1 MFRHFFI
8 LIHDNQ
14 VDFLDEIT
22 TTIGSVYPWIEV
34 NVSPDNTSIDTLK
47 LKVDN
52 EVVFKVPNM
61 GDLVNRITLHNIDS
75 GIKNKL
81 LSLSFGNSDQ
91 EKLVN
96 AYAIGLAIS
105 TLLCYLL
112 PGNSSVLNSHPQLR
126 NMTVITPVLNQSTMK
141 DVLQYYESKQL
152 YQYMV
157 NIASLFW
164 SAFGGITTMTSAT
177 PVIPAPTNKVMSD
190 KEVSDM
196 VEKAVSDSTIN
207 IEISC
212 DNCNCTSTSSSSS
225 SSSSSTIPP
234 PPPLLPKDIIDQIR
248 EEGKCQLHKL
258 EEFSKHLYES
268 MSSMFSGSTTRD
280 RDDLLRELK
289 DAGIAVKD
297 DINKHSANTL
307 ANITKIRDTIFGE
320 LENIKSRFLN
330 DINEI
335 RINMIDEINKIKQ
348 EPTKPISGEPRLIE
362 LERQVLKIQQE
373 HTLLLKKVESL
384 EKHVIDIVNVM
395 FAHKRQ

>member
-34 NVSPDNTSIDTLK
+34 NLSPDKTSIDNLK

-61 GDLVNRITLHNIDS
+61 GDLVNRITLHKIDPE
-75 GIKNKL
+75 IKNKL

-112 PGNSSVLNSHPQLR
+112 PKNSSVLSSHPQLH
-126 NMTVITPVLNQSTMK
+126 NITVITPVLNQSTMK
-141 DVLQYYESKQL
+141 DVLRYYESKQM

-164 SAFGGITTMTSAT
+164 SAFGGITTMASAT

-212 DNCNCTSTSSSSS
+212 DNCNCTSTSSSSL
-225 SSSSSTIPP
+225 SSSSTVPP

-258 EEFSKHLYES
+258 EEFSKHLYER

-289 DAGIAVKD
+289 DVGIAVKD
-297 DINKHSANTL
+297 DINKHSTNTL
-307 ANITKIRDTIFGE
+307 ASINKIRDTIFGE

-335 RINMIDEINKIKQ
+335 RINIIDEINKIKQ

-362 LERQVLKIQQE
+362 LERQVLRIQQE